1 MAIKVTF
8 KSLKRGRYRSIVNGV
23 LGGITK
29 NPKKTRFI
37 IIRAHDNER
46 IQAMREEEKRKG
58 EERRKNERYRGW
70 W

>member
-1 MAIKVTF
+1 METKVTF
-8 KSLKRGRYRSIVNGV
+8 RPLKGGRYRCIVNGV
-23 LGGITK
+23 LGSVTK

-46 IQAMREEEKRKG
+46 IHAMKEKEKRKE
-58 EERRKNERYRGW
+58 EERRKDERYRGW